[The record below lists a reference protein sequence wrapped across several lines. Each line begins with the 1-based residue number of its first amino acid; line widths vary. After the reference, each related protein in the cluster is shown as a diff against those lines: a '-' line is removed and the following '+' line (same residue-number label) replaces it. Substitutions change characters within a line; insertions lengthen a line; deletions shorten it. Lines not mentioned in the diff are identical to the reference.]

1 MLNSADWASMAA
13 DLILV
18 RSDNT
23 VSITLR
29 RGSSTLTAQDVR
41 IARMGQNSA
50 TRKDAGGVEQSEQRV
65 VILGAVDMNVKLG
78 DRFTVDGDLYE
89 VDFIR
94 PNRRAAIVAEARV
107 IE

>member
-13 DLILV
+13 DLIAV

-41 IARMGQNSA
+41 IARMGANTA
-50 TRKDAGGVEQSEQRV
+50 IRKDAGGVEQSEQRV
-65 VILGAVDMNVKLG
+65 VILGAVDMDIELG
-78 DRFTVDGDLYE
+78 DRFTTGGDLYE
-89 VDFIR
+89 VDFVR
-94 PNRRAAIVAEARV
+94 PNRRAAIIAEARV